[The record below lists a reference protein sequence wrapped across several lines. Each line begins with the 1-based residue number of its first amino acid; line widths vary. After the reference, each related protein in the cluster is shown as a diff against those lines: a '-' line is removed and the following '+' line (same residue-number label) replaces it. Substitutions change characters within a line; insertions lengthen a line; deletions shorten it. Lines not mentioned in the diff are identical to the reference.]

1 MCLLDLLIDLST
13 GNLPNSEIS
22 DTTDC
27 MLLASMDFIEEWR
40 EARPTYFFFSF
51 VNGLLLLLFVLNEV
65 WKD

>member
-40 EARPTYFFFSF
+40 EARPTYFFFHLSVACCYF
-51 VNGLLLLLFVLNEV
+51 SLS
-65 WKD
+65 